1 MDEGRV
7 AIKREGKER
16 EWKGRKMKEGIWS
29 MITLR
34 VMLGRSGVG
43 SRPDCIGPHSEMG
56 KPLESSRGL
65 L

>member
-1 MDEGRV
+1 MLVYDKFCRENEGGNM
-7 AIKREGKER
+7 EYDHP
-16 EWKGRKMKEGIWS
+16 
-29 MITLR
+29 R